1 MLIPTRYGKSLI
13 FINQN
18 CLVTVIASLN
28 ATKIQYVQKLGDTAR
43 KSDLKNIK
51 NGTTKYL
58 LCHPEDIVANG
69 KLSDLFQ
76 SDNLRNV
83 KKCILLMKNIV
94 FWIGALTSD
103 QAI

>member
-1 MLIPTRYGKSLI
+1 M
-13 FINQN
+13 
-18 CLVTVIASLN
+18 VTVIASLN
-28 ATKIQYVQKLGDTAR
+28 ATMTQDVQKLGDTAR

-58 LCHPEDIVANG
+58 LCHPEDTVANG

-83 KKCILLMKNIV
+83 KKCILLLMKNIV

-103 QAI
+103 QAIKRSVL